1 MTPAWTGLDWA
12 AVVGVDLPWK
22 QGQSEV
28 ELLKLILAAQVQN
41 VGTCLSSF
49 SSILIIFVAKEK
61 VIINTKI
68 TNLTSSG
75 GCLTSRGGRLAMTK
89 CNEELEQRWLWGS
102 SSEPVLKTQRGK

>member
-1 MTPAWTGLDWA
+1 M
-12 AVVGVDLPWK
+12 
-22 QGQSEV
+22 

-49 SSILIIFVAKEK
+49 SSILKFVVKEK
-61 VIINTKI
+61 VIINTKM